1 VKGTAFKLPP
11 LFTLAD
17 LLLLLLVGGASFA
30 FYGFRLW
37 NGAAHQGPLQAVV
50 RSGDQVV
57 ARLDLAADTALV
69 VEGHL
74 GRVTI
79 VLRGGGVHFEHAPC
93 ALKICEKTG
102 EIRRS
107 GEMIVCAPS
116 RIIARIEGGGQSPA
130 AGLDALSR

>member
-1 VKGTAFKLPP
+1 MKETAFKLPP

-17 LLLLLLVGGASFA
+17 LLLLLSVGGASFA

-37 NGAAHQGPLQAVV
+37 NGGQHPQSMQAVV
-50 RSGDQVV
+50 RSGDREV
-57 ARLDLAADTALV
+57 ARLNLAVDTTLV
-69 VEGHL
+69 VEGVL
-74 GRVTI
+74 GGVRI
-79 VLRGGGVHFEHAPC
+79 VLRSGGVHFENAPC

-102 EIRRS
+102 EINRS

-116 RIIARIEGGGQSPA
+116 RIIARIEGGPAPA